1 MFQKYCSITNHYNE
15 KDINHW
21 LQYHP
26 EIPNLVYVIQ
36 EKIHGS
42 NLQLIFQH
50 HQELRLASRNN
61 LIGFDDGFYTAKS
74 VIMKEWDFGFDAI
87 QEESDKSGEL
97 IRVYG
102 EIFGP
107 KVQKGVDYGKE
118 RLFRIFD
125 IEIGGRWLSARQV
138 EMFLDNL
145 DILHLMVPVLGYADS
160 LEEALAFNVKL
171 NSVLGEQSEEL
182 NNIMEGGVIKPYE
195 KVIRS
200 PEGSTFY
207 IKKKNDEFK
216 EKSSAKPVKD
226 PTEGH
231 TPEVVAWREAFY
243 QYLNDHRVQAVFSK
257 HGEIQK
263 SSQLGEYIRW
273 TVQDAEETFL
283 TEEADFDKIA
293 FNKKEYKF
301 ITNGGKA
308 VATLL
313 KEYL

>member
-1 MFQKYCSITNHYNE
+1 MFEKYCSITNHYNT
-15 KDINHW
+15 KDINYW

-26 EIPNLVYVIQ
+26 EIPNLKYVIQ

-42 NLQLIFQH
+42 NLQLIFQPEL
-50 HQELRLASRNN
+50 ELRLGSRNN
-61 LIGFDDGFYTAKS
+61 LIGFDDSFYTAKS
-74 VIMKEWDFGFDAI
+74 VIMKEWHDGFEGI
-87 QEESDKSGEL
+87 QKFADEEDVRV
-97 IRVYG
+97 RVYG

-125 IEIGGRWLSARQV
+125 IEIDGRWLSGREVEIFLNQV
-138 EMFLDNL
+138 GCR
-145 DILHLMVPVLGYADS
+145 HLMVPVLGYADS
-160 LEEALAFNVKL
+160 LQEALDFNVKL
-171 NSVLGEQSEEL
+171 NSTLGEEL
-182 NNIMEGGVIKPYE
+182 ETLDNIMEGGVIKPYE

-216 EKSSAKPVKD
+216 EKSAAKTVKD

-231 TPEVVAWREAFY
+231 TPEVVAWREVFY

-263 SSQLGEYIRW
+263 SSQMGEYIRW

-283 TEEADFDKIA
+283 TEEADFDKVA

-301 ITNGGKA
+301 ITNGGKV

-313 KEYL
+313 KTHL

>member
-1 MFQKYCSITNHYNE
+1 MFQKYCSITNHYNR
-15 KDINHW
+15 KDIEYW
-21 LQYHP
+21 FQYHP
-26 EIPNLVYVIQ
+26 QLPKLRYVIQ

-42 NLQLIFQH
+42 NLQLIFQPYE
-50 HQELRLASRNN
+50 ELRLASRNN
-61 LIGFDDGFYTAKS
+61 LIGYDDSFFTAKT
-74 VIMKEWDFGFDAI
+74 VIENDWDSGFMKI
-87 QEESDKSGEL
+87 QEVADEEGKKV
-97 IRVYG
+97 RVYG

-118 RLFRIFD
+118 RRFLIFD
-125 IEIGGRWLSARQV
+125 IEVDGVWLSGKEV
-138 EMFLDNL
+138 ECFLENL
-145 DILHLMVPVLGYADS
+145 GIGHLMVPILGYADS
-160 LEEALAFNVKL
+160 LEEALAFDVNY
-171 NSVLGEQSEEL
+171 NSTLTDAEEGT
-182 NNIMEGGVIKPYE
+182 NIMEGGVIKPYE
-195 KVIRS
+195 VVVRS

-207 IKKKNDEFK
+207 IKKKNDAFK
-216 EKSSAKPVKD
+216 EKQKAKTPKD

-231 TPEVVAWREAFY
+231 TPEVVAWRDTFME
-243 QYLNDHRVQAVFSK
+243 YLNDHRVQAVFSK

-283 TEEADFDKIA
+283 TEEADFDKKA

-313 KEYL
+313 KNYL